1 MMKLYG
7 KSFLF
12 IVGMIMITVDEIEKA
27 MEEAV
32 KAVDQQSDKV
42 KQRVTKKNTK

>member
-1 MMKLYG
+1 MMKLCG

-32 KAVDQQSDKV
+32 EAVDQQSDKM